1 MKMGEKSFNAMD
13 YHKATG
19 HNRFHMAGYSLDW
32 ASQPDVVKRYP
43 EAEKISLIPVQHL
56 DTSSLWDLCE
66 PDLEIK
72 PSAAP
77 DLESLSAILAMGSGI
92 TFQGRHGEE
101 LYAFRSAASAGAL
114 YPVDLY
120 VDACRVEGL
129 DPGLYHDHI
138 GDFTLER
145 LKKKDSVATAS
156 DLSPWAVIYV
166 TGVFVRSSWKYR
178 GRAYR
183 YILNDAGHVIAN
195 IVLEARSLG
204 FSIRLD
210 YDFVDGPVNAFLGLD
225 HGREVCLA
233 RLCLF
238 TRGTID
244 SETEVSPVLWG
255 MSLPIP
261 DGDYG
266 RGGDGAIPLEISMI
280 HETSS
285 LAGAEN
291 RNGVRTGGENLACA
305 VKGWQL
311 LADKNKPLFARPFG
325 ESLVQRR
332 SRRNFQIRPLE
343 QELFLP
349 LMDLVMKGF
358 DLMKKTSRV
367 HGALKLGLLVRDV
380 NGFCEGHYVSDIN
393 KQSIGCIDSG
403 DKTGVMASACLD
415 QRWLANASV
424 HFVMTSDLE
433 RVEREV
439 GVRAYRYM
447 MMNAGILGQIIYL
460 AATSLG
466 LGCCG
471 IGAFYDN
478 EASMVLGGDDE
489 CLLYM
494 VAAGHVKGSR

>member
-1 MKMGEKSFNAMD
+1 MDEKSFNALD

-19 HNRFHMAGYSLDW
+19 HDRFQMAGYSLDW
-32 ASQPDVVKRYP
+32 VSQPDVVKRYP
-43 EAEKISLIPVQHL
+43 EAERISLIPVKHL
-56 DTSSLWDLCE
+56 DTSSLWDLC
-66 PDLEIK
+66 DSDMEIK
-72 PSAAP
+72 SSAVP

-92 TFQGRHGEE
+92 TFQRRHGEE
-101 LYAFRSAASAGAL
+101 LYTFRSAASAGAL

-120 VDACRVEGL
+120 VDACRVTGL

-145 LKKKDSVATAS
+145 LKKKDTVSLPS

-183 YILNDAGHVIAN
+183 YILNDTGHVIAN
-195 IVLEARSLG
+195 IVLAARSLG
-204 FSIRLD
+204 FSVRLD
-210 YDFVDGPVNAFLGLD
+210 YDFDDGPVNNFLGLD
-225 HGREVCLA
+225 QGREACLA
-233 RLCLF
+233 RICLF
-238 TRGTID
+238 PGGTMD

-255 MSLPIP
+255 MSLSMQ

-266 RGGDGAIPLEISMI
+266 RGGDGAVPLEVSMI

-285 LAGAEN
+285 LAGAES
-291 RNGVRTGGENLACA
+291 RNDVRKGSDNLTCA
-305 VKGWQL
+305 VKGWQT
-311 LADKNKPLFARPFG
+311 LADKNKPLFAMPFG

-343 QELFLP
+343 QNLFLP

-358 DLMKKTSRV
+358 DLMEKASRV

-380 NGFCEGHYVSDIN
+380 DGFGDGHYVADIN
-393 KQSIGCIDSG
+393 KHSIGCLDDG

-415 QRWLANASV
+415 QRWLANASI
-424 HFVMTSDLE
+424 HFVMTCDVE
-433 RVEREV
+433 RVEREL
-439 GVRAYRYM
+439 GVRAYRYI
-447 MMNAGILGQIIYL
+447 MMNAGILGQIIYI

-478 EASMVLGGDDE
+478 EASMVLGGEEDS
-489 CLLYM
+489 LLYM
-494 VAAGHVKGSR
+494 VAAGHVKGSL